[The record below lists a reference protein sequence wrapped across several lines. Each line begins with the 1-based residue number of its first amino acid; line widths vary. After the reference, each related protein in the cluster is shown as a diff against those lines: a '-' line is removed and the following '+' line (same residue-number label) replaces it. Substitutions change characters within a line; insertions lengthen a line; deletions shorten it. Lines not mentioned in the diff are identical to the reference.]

1 MVPHP
6 TFSFIPPP
14 PPWPTVSCFP
24 AVNDL
29 VCYLDPIAVTGS
41 LNESLQ
47 LLVNP
52 RRIVEDILVFSK
64 TWDEHVE
71 AVRRLFARVAE
82 HDVSLNTRKV
92 QFAQQTV
99 TFGGYVVSENHS
111 KPDPEYTR
119 TPTD

>member
-1 MVPHP
+1 MSDQQELIHSVQFLGSEPWYP
-6 TFSFIPPP
+6 TLPSVLFP

-71 AVRRLFARVAE
+71 EVRRLFA
-82 HDVSLNTRKV
+82 
-92 QFAQQTV
+92 
-99 TFGGYVVSENHS
+99 
-111 KPDPEYTR
+111 
-119 TPTD
+119 